1 MTASAPGPSRAD
13 RRPVYVDRAEAARRL
28 TAIEREKS
36 RRSLAW
42 FARYSWHVLET
53 TPLYWTPWL
62 QAQCDTLQ
70 WFYEGHLVASGK
82 ASPEMVDRHQAFFA
96 AVGVAPDVG
105 QLLVQ
110 DLFIN
115 GFPGSLKSRF
125 AMVIGPAWVW
135 LHDPTFTIAATSGT
149 GDNVTRDSNMHKEL
163 VSSAW
168 YRSTFEIAWEVG
180 RNRAGVEV
188 NSVGEWHNT
197 AGGYRLSKELFSS
210 WQGVH
215 VDYLAVDD
223 PDDAMKVWGESDRL
237 RSRRKVTAIRNRVKD
252 PTRSIRLVVQQRVH
266 PEDVTGWTTKKG
278 VWSAATAEGRALPA
292 VLAIPLEF
300 RPSRRCTTP
309 WGWTDHRT
317 TSGEVAHPERYTP
330 AFRAA
335 ERLAYGASGY
345 EAQYNQNPEVI
356 EGGWYKRNHW
366 RWFRL
371 PSDPLD
377 PRPRPEGCRPRVG
390 EGADA
395 ALELGERKD
404 GTLDVDVIAV
414 TVDATFG
421 SLEDDA
427 SAVGMTAVAIAAG
440 RRLVLEDV
448 TAPMTYTQ
456 TEDALCAMIARWAH
470 LSPGRRIDV
479 LVEKKANGAAIVDR
493 IKKMLAEAQLKDVRG
508 RLVVPKLVELE
519 TAGGK
524 AVRGRAAMPT
534 VESGLVYLRD
544 GAAWLDEW
552 VGEVSGFPHAARD
565 DRFDALT
572 QLIIYYADHT
582 AAAEEAA
589 AYRNMGSAL
598 AGLRF

>member
-1 MTASAPGPSRAD
+1 MPAPSPAD
-13 RRPVYVDRAEAARRL
+13 RRPVIVDRDEAERRL

-36 RRSLAW
+36 LRSLAW
-42 FARYSWHVLET
+42 FARYSWHVLES
-53 TPLYWTPWL
+53 TPLHWTPWL

-70 WFYEGHLVASGK
+70 WLFEGHLVASGK
-82 ASPEMVDRHQAFFA
+82 GTPAMVERHRAFFA
-96 AVGVAPDVG
+96 AAGIEPAIG
-105 QLLVQ
+105 ELLVQ
-110 DLFIN
+110 DLYLN

-135 LHDPTFTIAATSGT
+135 LHDPTFTMAATSGT
-149 GDNVTRDSNMHKEL
+149 GDNVTRDSNMMKEL
-163 VSSAW
+163 VSSSW
-168 YRSTFEIAWEVG
+168 YRSTFEIGWDVG

-188 NSVGEWHNT
+188 NSVGEWHNS

-223 PDDAMKVWGESDRL
+223 PDDAMKVWGEADRL
-237 RSRRKVTAIRNRVKD
+237 RARRKVTAIRNRIKD

-266 PEDVTGWTTKKG
+266 PEDVTGWTIKKG
-278 VWSAATAEGRALPA
+278 AWSAATPEGRAMPA

-317 TSGEVAHPERYTP
+317 AVGEVAHPERYTA

-335 ERLAYGASGY
+335 ERIAYGSSGY

-356 EGGWYKRNHW
+356 EGGWYKRHHW

-371 PSDPLD
+371 PEDMTDPA
-377 PRPRPEGCRPRVG
+377 PRPEGCRPRTG
-390 EGADA
+390 EGSDA
-395 ALELGERKD
+395 AFELQRRKD
-404 GTLDVDVIAV
+404 GVLDVDAV
-414 TVDATFG
+414 CISVDATFG
-421 SLEDDA
+421 SLADDA
-427 SAVGMTAVAIAAG
+427 SAVGLTAYALAGG
-440 RRLVLEDV
+440 RRFALEDI

-456 TEDALCAMIARWAH
+456 TEDALCAMLVRWA
-470 LSPGRRIDV
+470 SQAPGRTVDV
-479 LVEKKANGAAIVDR
+479 LVEKKANGAAVVSR
-493 IKKMLAEAQLKDVRG
+493 IELMLAEAKAKLKDAQG
-508 RLVVPKLVELE
+508 RLIVPRLVLLE
-519 TAGGK
+519 TEGGK

-534 VESGLVYLRD
+534 VEAGLIYVRD
-544 GAAWLDEW
+544 GAPWVNEW

-572 QLIIYYADHT
+572 QMVIHYAEHST
-582 AAAEEAA
+582 VKSKFA
-589 AYRNMGSAL
+589 AYATAFQSPPR
-598 AGLRF
+598 R

>member
-1 MTASAPGPSRAD
+1 MPIPSPAD
-13 RRPVYVDRAEAARRL
+13 RRPVYVDRDEAQRRL

-36 RRSLAW
+36 LRSLAW
-42 FARYSWHVLET
+42 FARYSWPILES
-53 TPLYWTPWL
+53 TPLHWTPWL

-70 WFYEGHLVASGK
+70 ALFEGHLVASGK
-82 ASPEMVDRHQAFFA
+82 GTPAMVERHRAFYRA
-96 AVGVAPDVG
+96 AGIEPDLG

-110 DLFIN
+110 DLYVN

-149 GDNVTRDSNMHKEL
+149 GDNVSRDSNMMKEL

-168 YRSTFEIAWEVG
+168 YRATFEIAWHVG
-180 RNRAGVEV
+180 VNRSGAVV
-188 NSVGEWHNT
+188 DSVGEWHNS

-223 PDDAMKVWGESDRL
+223 PDDAMKVWGEADRL
-237 RSRRKVTAIRNRVKD
+237 RARRKVTAIRNRVKD

-266 PEDVTGWTTKKG
+266 PEDVTGWTIKKG
-278 VWSAATAEGRALPA
+278 TWSPATPESRALPA
-292 VLAIPLEF
+292 VLSIPLEF

-309 WGWTDHRT
+309 WGWTDPRT
-317 TSGEVAHPERYTP
+317 EAGQVAHPERYTA

-335 ERLAYGASGY
+335 ERLAYGSSGY
-345 EAQYNQNPEVI
+345 EGQYNQNPEVI
-356 EGGWYKRNHW
+356 EGGWYKRQHW

-371 PSDPLD
+371 PEDATDPA
-377 PRPRPEGCRPRVG
+377 PRPEGCRPRTG
-390 EGADA
+390 EGADPA
-395 ALELGERKD
+395 FELGRRKD
-404 GTLDVDVIAV
+404 GTLDVDTVAIS
-414 TVDATFG
+414 VDATFG
-421 SLEDDA
+421 SLSDDA
-427 SAVGMTAVAIAAG
+427 SAVGLTACAIAAG

-456 TEDALCAMIARWAH
+456 TEEALCLMIVRWAAQA
-470 LSPGRRIDV
+470 PGRIVEV
-479 LVEKKANGAAIVDR
+479 LVEKKANGAAVVDR
-493 IKKMLAEAQLKDVRG
+493 IKKMLAEASLKDAAG
-508 RLVVPKLVELE
+508 RLIVPRLILLE
-519 TAGGK
+519 TEGGK

-534 VESGLVYLRD
+534 VEAGLVYLRD
-544 GAAWLDEW
+544 GAVWLNEW

-572 QLIIYYADHT
+572 QMIIHYADHT
-582 AAAEEAA
+582 SAAAESA
-589 AYRNMGSAL
+589 AYRNMGAAL
-598 AGLRF
+598 SGLRL